1 MQNGYFLES
10 KYNPKEPYKLKVY
23 SNGNVECDNNCLQ
36 YKSYKICSHSVAIAE
51 KYACLKTFV
60 AIVKK
65 NPACLNDLVISRQ
78 PVNTG
83 KKTISSTQKRKGH
96 KTSSKEVPISFSQ
109 KPKQATKPSN
119 KEINSSSLDDES
131 AESESE
137 FFSSA

>member
-1 MQNGYFLES
+1 MSF
-10 KYNPKEPYKLKVY
+10 YNSVI
-23 SNGNVECDNNCLQ
+23 NCFQ

-96 KTSSKEVPISFSQ
+96 KTSSKEVP
-109 KPKQATKPSN
+109 KTKT
-119 KEINSSSLDDES
+119 
-131 AESESE
+131 
-137 FFSSA
+137 